1 MNGDFMSI
9 HEKMWQE
16 VCDRIRNSGK
26 IMEVQYTT
34 WIQPV
39 EKAKFGVEFLFLW
52 APNSIAKTSIEERYA
67 EIIKDAVFKVTKK
80 YYKLKVLI
88 HGEEEPL
95 ESEADEYKKIG
106 IKREENSLNPK
117 YTFDSFIVG
126 NSNRYAHAYAL
137 SVAEAPGGKYNPL
150 FLYSKPGLGKTHLS
164 QAIGNFLKAQNP
176 DAKVIYVSSE
186 KYTTEFIASLQNKT
200 TNLFKEKYRSA
211 DILIIDDIQ
220 FIAGKESTVEEFFH
234 TFNELYENSKQIV
247 LTSDRAP
254 NEIDIEERIKSRFAW
269 GLTSDITPPDFET
282 RIAILKKKASS
293 DGIDFSDEV
302 YEYIADNIKS
312 NIRELEGALNKL
324 IAYKSINVD
333 EEITEE
339 VAAVVIK
346 DLVYETD
353 VDVTVD
359 MVKHAVC
366 KYFKLTVD
374 DLMSESKKKEIAT
387 ARQIAMYLCSV
398 TVKKITSTAIGKAFE
413 RKHSTTLYAI
423 NKIEDD
429 VKKDEEIKTAVND
442 IKNIIFG

>member
-1 MNGDFMSI
+1 MSI
-9 HEKMWQE
+9 HENIWQE
-16 VCDRIRNSGK
+16 ACQRIKNSGL
-26 IMEVQYTT
+26 IMDVQYTT
-34 WIQPV
+34 WIEPV
-39 EKAKFGVEFLFLW
+39 EKAEFGTEFMFLW
-52 APNSIAKTSIEERYA
+52 APNSIAKSSIEDRYS

-80 YYKLKVLI
+80 YYKLKVLV
-88 HGEEEPL
+88 HGEERPL

-106 IKREENSLNPK
+106 IKRDETLLNPK
-117 YTFDSFIVG
+117 YTFDNFIVG

-150 FLYSKPGLGKTHLS
+150 FLYGGAGLGKTHLC
-164 QAIGNFLKAQNP
+164 QAIGNFFKKQKP

-186 KYTTEFIASLQNKT
+186 KYTNEFITSLQNKT
-200 TNLFKEKYRSA
+200 TDLFREKYRSA
-211 DILIIDDIQ
+211 DILIVDDIQ

-234 TFNELYENSKQIV
+234 TFNELYENAKQIV
-247 LTSDRAP
+247 LTSDRPP
-254 NEIDIEERIKSRFAW
+254 NEIHPIEDRMKSRFAW

-282 RIAILKKKASS
+282 RIAILKNKAQSE
-293 DGIDFSDEV
+293 GIAFSDEV
-302 YEYIADNIKS
+302 YVYIADNIKS
-312 NIRELEGALNKL
+312 NIRELEGALNKI
-324 IAYKSINVD
+324 IAYKNINVS

-339 VAAVVIK
+339 TAAVILK

-366 KYFKLTVD
+366 KYFNITVD
-374 DLMSESKKKEIAT
+374 DLMGESRKKEIAT
-387 ARQIAMYLCSV
+387 ARQLAMYLCSV

-423 NKIEDD
+423 NKVEDD
-429 VKKDEEIKTAVND
+429 IKKDEEIKTAVND